1 MLKNLG
7 MGTWHLGEG
16 SKEKYQQEV
25 ATLRYGLNQ
34 GITLIDTAEMY
45 GQGAA
50 ESLVGEAIQPF
61 VRTNL
66 TIVSKFYPWHANAQ
80 KLRTSLAASLKRL
93 QTDYLDLYLLHWRQ
107 DTNLAEIVKN
117 LENLKQEG
125 LIRQWG
131 VSNFD
136 VADIKELLNIPDG
149 NQCFANEDLYNLGS
163 RGVETSLLELQRQ
176 QKIRF
181 IAYSPFGSENS
192 RYLEIKPQ
200 LRQMARKK
208 GITVHS
214 LLLAWVLQQ
223 GVYCIPK
230 ASSIKHLAEN
240 LTALDVSFSD
250 DELSQLNMLYPR
262 PINKVSLDMI

>member
-7 MGTWHLGEG
+7 MGTWRLGEG

-107 DTNLAEIVKN
+107 DTNLAEIVKKFRESKTRRIN
-117 LENLKQEG
+117 SPMG
-125 LIRQWG
+125 
-131 VSNFD
+131 
-136 VADIKELLNIPDG
+136 
-149 NQCFANEDLYNLGS
+149 CFKFRCS
-163 RGVETSLLELQRQ
+163 
-176 QKIRF
+176 
-181 IAYSPFGSENS
+181 
-192 RYLEIKPQ
+192 
-200 LRQMARKK
+200 
-208 GITVHS
+208 
-214 LLLAWVLQQ
+214 
-223 GVYCIPK
+223 
-230 ASSIKHLAEN
+230 
-240 LTALDVSFSD
+240 
-250 DELSQLNMLYPR
+250 
-262 PINKVSLDMI
+262 